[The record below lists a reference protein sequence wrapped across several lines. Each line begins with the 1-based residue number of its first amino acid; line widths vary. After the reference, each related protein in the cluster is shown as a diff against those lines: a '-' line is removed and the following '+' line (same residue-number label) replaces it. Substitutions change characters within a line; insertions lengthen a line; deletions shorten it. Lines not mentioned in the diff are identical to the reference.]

1 MTKVLMLTGDGGES
15 LEVMYPYQRLQ
26 EEGYEVDI
34 AAPSKKMIQTVVH
47 DFVPGFDTYTEK
59 LGYLVKADLAFS
71 EVNPEEYSCASFYVL
86 YNGIFAGGACKG
98 IQNSQSYYQGDK

>member
-1 MTKVLMLTGDGGES
+1 
-15 LEVMYPYQRLQ
+15 MYPYQRRQ

-59 LGYLVKADLAFS
+59 LGYLDLG
-71 EVNPEEYSCASFYVL
+71 YSSL
-86 YNGIFAGGACKG
+86 RKSLTLLRS
-98 IQNSQSYYQGDK
+98 SQLLI